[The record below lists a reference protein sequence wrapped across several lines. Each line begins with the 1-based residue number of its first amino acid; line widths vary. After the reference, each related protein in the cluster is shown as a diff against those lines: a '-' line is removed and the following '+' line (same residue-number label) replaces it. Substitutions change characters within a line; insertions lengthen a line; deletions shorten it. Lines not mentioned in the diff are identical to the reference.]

1 MARKAD
7 AVEIAGVRLTS
18 PEKVLYP
25 EQGITKRALAEY
37 NLAVA
42 GWSLPHLLGRPL
54 SLVRCPAGRKEAC
67 FFQKHV
73 GAYVPDEVRR
83 VEIPDGV
90 GTATHERGSSTYLVV
105 DDARALVALAQMGVL
120 EIHPWGS
127 TLERLEIPDRLL
139 FDLDPAPEV
148 PFPRVV
154 EAALIL
160 RDELRAIGLESFLK
174 TTGGKGLHLVVPVEP
189 ELDWDVVK
197 PVTRAFAE
205 AMVAKRP
212 ALFTLEM
219 LKKNR
224 TGRIFLD
231 YLRNGR
237 GATAIAPY
245 STRARANAPVA
256 TPIDWSEATPALDP
270 AGFTLVTVPTRLAA
284 VKRDPWDA
292 LGGTRQRISPA
303 ALKALAA

>member
-1 MARKAD
+1 MARKED
-7 AVEIAGVRLTS
+7 AIEIAGVHVTS
-18 PEKVLYP
+18 PDKVLYP

-37 NLAVA
+37 YVTVA
-42 GWSLPHLLGRPL
+42 DWMLPHLRGRPL
-54 SLVRCPAGRKEAC
+54 SLVRCPAGRRKAC

-73 GAYVPDEVRR
+73 GAYVPGEVRR

-90 GTATHERGSSTYLVV
+90 GTATHEQGSSTYLVV
-105 DDARALVALAQMGVL
+105 DDVRALVALAQMGVL

-127 TLERLEIPDRLL
+127 ILETLERPDRLV
-139 FDLDPAPEV
+139 FDLDPAPDV
-148 PFPRVV
+148 PFPGVV

-160 RDELRAIGLESFLK
+160 REELRATGLESFLK
-174 TTGGKGLHLVVPVEP
+174 TSGGKGLHLVVPVEP
-189 ELDWDVVK
+189 ELDWEVVK
-197 PVTRAFAE
+197 PITRAFAE

-256 TPIDWSEATPALDP
+256 TPVEWSEATPALDP
-270 AGFTLVTVPTRLAA
+270 AAFTLLTVPGRLAA
-284 VKRDPWDA
+284 LKRDPWDA
-292 LGGTRQRISPA
+292 LSRTAQRISPA
-303 ALKALAA
+303 TLKALAA